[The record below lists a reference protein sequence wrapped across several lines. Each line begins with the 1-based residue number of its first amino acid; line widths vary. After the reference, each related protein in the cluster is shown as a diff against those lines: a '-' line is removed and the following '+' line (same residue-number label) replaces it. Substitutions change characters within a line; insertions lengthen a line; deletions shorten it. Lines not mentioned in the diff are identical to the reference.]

1 MNNKI
6 IKNTIILY
14 IKLIVTTV
22 VGLYSSRFILKA
34 LGIDDYGLYV
44 VIGGVVT
51 IMNFLSTVMTTTSYR
66 FITVELGKGDKGEPQ
81 LIYNTIRLI
90 HIFLAIFLLLL
101 GETIGV
107 HYVNHYLNVEVD
119 KIPDALYLLHWSVIT
134 SAVSLLAIPST
145 GLIIA
150 REKFL
155 FTSIME
161 IARTFLKLFLVI
173 ILTFYMGNR
182 LRLFAVIAFIY
193 TSIAPISTI
202 LYCKMKEPFLTKWKL
217 NLNFKIYKHI
227 FSFASWT
234 MLGAGSTIAQG
245 QGVSIVL
252 NVFFTTIVNAAYGLA
267 VQVNGYVMMF
277 VRNLGQA
284 AVPQIIKSY
293 SIGNSSQSLSLVYQL
308 SKYSFLLFFFQQYLV
323 SYVWIQ
329 F

>member
-1 MNNKI
+1 MLISNSSMNNKI

-150 REKFL
+150 RDFL
-155 FTSIME
+155 E
-161 IARTFLKLFLVI
+161 VI
-173 ILTFYMGNR
+173 FSY
-182 LRLFAVIAFIY
+182 Y
-193 TSIAPISTI
+193 SHI
-202 LYCKMKEPFLTKWKL
+202 LYGKPLEAICC
-217 NLNFKIYKHI
+217 
-227 FSFASWT
+227 
-234 MLGAGSTIAQG
+234 
-245 QGVSIVL
+245 
-252 NVFFTTIVNAAYGLA
+252 
-267 VQVNGYVMMF
+267 
-277 VRNLGQA
+277 
-284 AVPQIIKSY
+284 Y
-293 SIGNSSQSLSLVYQL
+293 SIHLY
-308 SKYSFLLFFFQQYLV
+308 KYCSYFYDPLL
-323 SYVWIQ
+323 
-329 F
+329 

>member
-119 KIPDALYLLHWSVIT
+119 KIPDALYLLKNI
-134 SAVSLLAIPST
+134 
-145 GLIIA
+145 
-150 REKFL
+150 
-155 FTSIME
+155 
-161 IARTFLKLFLVI
+161 
-173 ILTFYMGNR
+173 
-182 LRLFAVIAFIY
+182 
-193 TSIAPISTI
+193 
-202 LYCKMKEPFLTKWKL
+202 
-217 NLNFKIYKHI
+217 
-227 FSFASWT
+227 
-234 MLGAGSTIAQG
+234 
-245 QGVSIVL
+245 
-252 NVFFTTIVNAAYGLA
+252 
-267 VQVNGYVMMF
+267 
-277 VRNLGQA
+277 
-284 AVPQIIKSY
+284 
-293 SIGNSSQSLSLVYQL
+293 
-308 SKYSFLLFFFQQYLV
+308 
-323 SYVWIQ
+323 
-329 F
+329 

>member
-107 HYVNHYLNVEVD
+107 HYVN
-119 KIPDALYLLHWSVIT
+119 
-134 SAVSLLAIPST
+134 
-145 GLIIA
+145 
-150 REKFL
+150 
-155 FTSIME
+155 
-161 IARTFLKLFLVI
+161 
-173 ILTFYMGNR
+173 
-182 LRLFAVIAFIY
+182 
-193 TSIAPISTI
+193 
-202 LYCKMKEPFLTKWKL
+202 
-217 NLNFKIYKHI
+217 
-227 FSFASWT
+227 
-234 MLGAGSTIAQG
+234 
-245 QGVSIVL
+245 
-252 NVFFTTIVNAAYGLA
+252 
-267 VQVNGYVMMF
+267 
-277 VRNLGQA
+277 
-284 AVPQIIKSY
+284 
-293 SIGNSSQSLSLVYQL
+293 QS
-308 SKYSFLLFFFQQYLV
+308 
-323 SYVWIQ
+323 
-329 F
+329 